1 MARPMVQGKHRF
13 LVQLGSYDDR
23 KANYLGLDRIGDE
36 AFFMGIVVHFDD
48 S

>member
-1 MARPMVQGKHRF
+1 

-23 KANYLGLDRIGDE
+23 MAKYLGLDRIGDK
-36 AFFMGIVVHFDD
+36 AFFMGIVVHFED